1 MSEQTTMLERL
12 GRVVESTIGEMSSYD
27 YTLNYDHPSGML
39 GSEYLA
45 RAVIEALMEPTPEM
59 LLACWPNYHPWG
71 KNAPPPAERPDMVR
85 DMSATVTADWQ
96 AMLRTILSQPTK
108 DRV

>member
-59 LLACWPNYHPWG
+59 LLACWPNHHL
-71 KNAPPPAERPDMVR
+71 
-85 DMSATVTADWQ
+85 TADWQ

>member
-45 RAVIEALMEPTPEM
+45 RAVIEALSSRPGIRTWAYRLPTARWKRH
-59 LLACWPNYHPWG
+59 LLCFWHGWKVEN
-71 KNAPPPAERPDMVR
+71 
-85 DMSATVTADWQ
+85 
-96 AMLRTILSQPTK
+96 
-108 DRV
+108 